1 LNYTRGPRES
11 TDAKGLFTTTF
22 SNVNIGGYES
32 LNLTKDGFM
41 SFKKVE
47 DLSSVQ
53 RRAVKTIEK
62 KHKEWVWF

>member
-1 LNYTRGPRES
+1 
-11 TDAKGLFTTTF
+11 
-22 SNVNIGGYES
+22 
-32 LNLTKDGFM
+32 M